1 MRARVLLL
9 AVALVPAL
17 AGACEG
23 VAVGSLPQSP
33 DEPRCPVRTDLL
45 PVFSPESRT
54 VRALQN
60 GAPLVIVA
68 IGSSST
74 EGYGASSPQR
84 TYPAQLQAMLTQR
97 WPGSAIRVVN
107 AGVSGDLLEQMQA
120 RFARDV
126 YPAAPDLVILQTGTI
141 EATRNLP
148 LGPFLDRFRASIAG
162 LTSRGY
168 DVAIMDSQYYP
179 GVGESPH
186 YQAMQDSVASV
197 ALAQGVPLIRRYE
210 MMRYFVES
218 GRYTLPELLF
228 QDNFHPSDLTYEC
241 TAQSIVNGLEIS
253 ESTL

>member
-1 MRARVLLL
+1 MLLL
-9 AVALVPAL
+9 AAALVPAL
-17 AGACEG
+17 AAACEG
-23 VAVGSLPQSP
+23 VAVGSLPRSP
-33 DEPRCPVRTDLL
+33 DGPRCPVRIDLL

-54 VRALQN
+54 VRALQT
-60 GAPLVIVA
+60 GAPLVVVA

-74 EGYGASSPQR
+74 EGYGASSPDR
-84 TYPAQLQAMLTQR
+84 TYPAHLQAMLAQR

-126 YPAAPDLVILQTGTI
+126 HPAAPDLVILQTGTI

-148 LGPFLDRFRASIAG
+148 LGPFLNRFRASLAD

-179 GVGESPH
+179 GVGESEH
-186 YQAMQDSVASV
+186 YRAMQDSMASV
-197 ALAQGVPLIRRYE
+197 ARAQALPLIRRYA
-210 MMRYFVES
+210 MMKYFVES

-228 QDNFHPSDLTYEC
+228 RDNFHPSELTYEC
-241 TAQSIVNGLEIS
+241 MAQYVVNGLELAQS
-253 ESTL
+253 PTR